1 MGQGQGRCYTNFC
14 VIVLHTI
21 LRNYIIYVNEVY
33 NIIIHFIKKKKIIT
47 HDKSIMIVF
56 LLFKKHFLLLKKE
69 IYIKYRH
76 HLIVLKQKEF
86 LL

>member
-1 MGQGQGRCYTNFC
+1 MKCIT
-14 VIVLHTI
+14 